1 MIQFD
6 LEIAI
11 ICMLCPGGV
20 GVDLYDEY
28 NWKDELHN
36 IIIQAD
42 EWDMYQRYDYGLQIF
57 R

>member
-42 EWDMYQRYDYGLQIF
+42 KWDLYQHYDYVLQIF